1 MHNKASDRSKVHN
14 GHTYNLE
21 HHDHHHYLDRT
32 DSGSQR
38 SRVPATRRED
48 ILDSLNYEVMNDHYL
63 SIEPAYASTCQWLFK
78 KIEYTEWLNE
88 ARPSEHRGFL
98 WIKGNPGTGK
108 TILMKSA
115 SQHAQRS
122 PGNGTVISFFFNGNP
137 ETPLATSTEG
147 MYRSLVFQLMEKISR
162 LQPILDKHRRMDHW
176 PVKILSNL
184 FREAVLALRK
194 DRLTCYIDA
203 LDQCAELEIRTML
216 EVFEDLAKSA
226 REDHIDFH
234 VCFSSRHHP
243 NFCTNHSRALV
254 LEDQVGHKNGISTYI
269 QHKLQAS
276 VRRKPEIVNE
286 IKRKSSGVFLWVDLV
301 IGILNKDSDDG
312 TVHTIETRLQVIPN
326 KLDDLFQTIV
336 KQGIQEDALF
346 VPTLQCIMFARRPL
360 RCEEL
365 YHAVNYAYIVDF
377 KNPGPDVAK
386 KFLLNKS
393 KGLARTTKGK
403 QATVQFIHES
413 VREYLLTTGLSV
425 LTQEPNHRFESSSHE
440 YLRLSCLH
448 FVSEKVSQRIL
459 LPGTLPPE
467 KKSEQ
472 AELREKASRLFPF
485 LQYAVENVVFHTER
499 ACRSFVSV
507 EDVTKSFPV
516 STWKSLNNMFEK
528 YQLRRYERD
537 ETRAYIFADR
547 GAPHLLEAELQLGA
561 DHFPMKCR
569 HLSLLFAAVFE
580 ENLEVVKTI
589 LKHDG
594 MASLTAEEQR
604 RCLTQA
610 LKKQSPVIAD
620 LLLQKGLKIDIVVKH
635 KGYNKFLQVAYDRG
649 HEFILEKLLVA
660 GETQNK
666 DDNSALQAACVD
678 GHEQVAQLLLDR
690 GAEVNARSG
699 HYGNA
704 LQAACANGHQKL
716 AQTLLGQ
723 GAEVYAPGGYHASAL
738 RAAEVNGHQKVVQL
752 LRNHLNPG
760 IQVTPDEP
768 PPYLKVRE
776 LMTCRDQFCNLGKYC
791 WCDAR
796 TNKHYHLLGPELKR
810 LMQHIMSGNKL
821 ESHDDIPDELR
832 QELYAKDSSV
842 HCGTENDTTRVR

>member
-38 SRVPATRRED
+38 SRVPATHRKD

-115 SQHAQRS
+115 YQHAQRS

-147 MYRSLVFQLMEKISR
+147 MYRSLVFQLTEKISR

-269 QHKLQAS
+269 QHKLRAS

-336 KQGIQEDALF
+336 KQGTQEDALF

-360 RCEEL
+360 SCEEL

-377 KNPGPDVAK
+377 QNPGPDVAK

-393 KGLARTTKGK
+393 KGLARTTKRK
-403 QATVQFIHES
+403 RSTVQFIHES

-425 LTQEPNHRFESSSHE
+425 LTQEPYQRFKSSSHE
-440 YLRLSCLH
+440 YLRLSCLL
-448 FVSEKVSQRIL
+448 F
-459 LPGTLPPE
+459 LPGAPSSEGTGE
-467 KKSEQ
+467 K
-472 AELREKASRLFPF
+472 AELREQASRLFPF
-485 LQYAVENVVFHTER
+485 LQYASENAVFHTES
-499 ACRSFVSV
+499 ACGSFVSV
-507 EDVTKSFPV
+507 KDLAKSFPV
-516 STWKSLNNMFEK
+516 STWKAFNNMFEK
-528 YQLRRYERD
+528 REIRKYKQD
-537 ETRAYIFADR
+537 ETRAYIFADK
-547 GAPHLLEAELQLGA
+547 GAPRLLEAELQLGA
-561 DHFPMKCR
+561 DHFPKKCR

-594 MASLTAEEQR
+594 MASLPPEEQR
-604 RCLTQA
+604 RCLTEA
-610 LKKQSPVIAD
+610 LKKQNSATAD
-620 LLLQKGLKIDIVVKH
+620 LLLEEGLEIDVVVKH
-635 KGYNKFLQVAYDRG
+635 ESYNKFLRLACDG
-649 HEFILEKLLVA
+649 SHKHILQKLLDA
-660 GETQNK
+660 RETQNRH
-666 DDNSALQAACVD
+666 DNSALQAACVA
-678 GHEQVAQLLLDR
+678 GHKQVAQLLLDR

-704 LQAACANGHQKL
+704 LQAACANGHSEIAKM
-716 AQTLLGQ
+716 LLDRD
-723 GAEVYAPGGYHASAL
+723 ADIHAPDGYYPSSL
-738 RAAEVNGHQKVVQL
+738 SAAEANRHQEVVRL
-752 LRNHLNPG
+752 LRDHLSEET
-760 IQVTPDEP
+760 QVTPDEQP
-768 PPYLKVRE
+768 QYLELLK
-776 LMTCRDQFCNLGKYC
+776 LMTCKDRFCTLGRFC
-791 WCDAR
+791 WCDAL
-796 TNKHYHLLGPELKR
+796 TNKHYRLLAPHLRCLREHQR
-810 LMQHIMSGNKL
+810 SGNKVK
-821 ESHDDIPDELR
+821 SHDDIPDGLR
-832 QELYAKDSSV
+832 QELYAK
-842 HCGTENDTTRVR
+842 G